1 MCDFCV
7 CVTDRKMSDV
17 CLHVL
22 LREKEREKH
31 VSYILALLCEYKNAS
46 LVLGVIGG
54 KRLSCIV
61 YGIIQWGKLHK

>member
-1 MCDFCV
+1 MCDFFCV

-17 CLHVL
+17 CLRVL

-31 VSYILALLCEYKNAS
+31 VSYIYM
-46 LVLGVIGG
+46 LGVIGG